1 MRVGIIAIV
10 IERTP
15 ISLSHFRRCGHRL
28 LCGTVETMQ
37 WFAIVSILEI
47 PLPGLV
53 PEVGVPEVGIPVN
66 STLD

>member
-15 ISLSHFRRCGHRL
+15 ISLSHFRRCGYRL

-53 PEVGVPEVGIPVN
+53 PEVGIPVN
-66 STLD
+66 STSD

>member
-1 MRVGIIAIV
+1 MIV

-15 ISLSHFRRCGHRL
+15 FPLLHFCHCGHRL
-28 LCGTVETMQ
+28 LFGTVETMQ

-53 PEVGVPEVGIPVN
+53 PEVGIPVN
-66 STLD
+66 STSD